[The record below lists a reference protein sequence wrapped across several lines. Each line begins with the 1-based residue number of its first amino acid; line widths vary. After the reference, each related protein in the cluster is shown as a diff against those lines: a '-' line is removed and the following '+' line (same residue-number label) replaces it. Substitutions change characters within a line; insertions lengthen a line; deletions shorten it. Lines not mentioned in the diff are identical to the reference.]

1 VKLSKLL
8 ITAAVGVAFVLAA
21 SGPAHALSLSL
32 QAAPSAIT
40 SIGQTILVD
49 LNVSGV
55 KGSDG
60 GGTLRGF
67 DIVLHFDPSV
77 LSLGSAED
85 ITLNLAPFGG
95 SPVVDS
101 SVLGGNS
108 ASLTIFVSLE
118 TVSDTDL
125 RAMQPD
131 AFQLAQLSFTSV
143 SVPLQTT
150 ISFDSIVDDLT
161 GLDGFADPSSGARA
175 HSSMNLVLVVPEPA
189 VATLA
194 VLGIAGLI
202 ASRRRRDR

>member
-1 VKLSKLL
+1 
-8 ITAAVGVAFVLAA
+8 
-21 SGPAHALSLSL
+21 
-32 QAAPSAIT
+32 
-40 SIGQTILVD
+40 
-49 LNVSGV
+49 
-55 KGSDG
+55 
-60 GGTLRGF
+60 
-67 DIVLHFDPSV
+67 V

>member
-8 ITAAVGVAFVLAA
+8 ITAAAGVAFVLAA

-55 KGSDG
+55 EGSDG

-77 LSLGSAED
+77 LSLGSGED

-101 SVLGGNS
+101 GVLGGNS

-118 TVSDTDL
+118 SVSDTAL
-125 RAMQPD
+125 RAGQPD

-143 SVPLQTT
+143 SVPLGTT
-150 ISFDSIVDDLT
+150 ISFDAIVDDLT

-175 HSSMNLVLVVPEPA
+175 HSSMDLVLVVPEPA
-189 VATLA
+189 IATLA
-194 VLGIAGLI
+194 ALGLVGLI
-202 ASRRRRDR
+202 VSRRRRAR